1 MARTKGGKK
10 RRMCR
15 SLRNALIVLAL
26 LPFGAFGDE
35 TLRNWFN
42 DPFFQ
47 VRDGVRRCPKPL
59 GPLITEARMRTESH
73 HRTESGTSCW
83 LEKRCTKQNSY
94 LYDPEIAAAVRDR
107 FETTKVLPKAS
118 LWVTVQGRV
127 VRIEGCVPAD
137 YAEGTL
143 ERLMAGVPDVVQ
155 IIVTVIRNTKAKPS
169 YPIRKPGQT
178 E

>member
-1 MARTKGGKK
+1 
-10 RRMCR
+10 MCP

-26 LPFGAFGDE
+26 LPIAAAGDE

-42 DPFFQ
+42 DPFLQ
-47 VRDGVRRCPKPL
+47 VRDGVRRCPTPL
-59 GPLITEARMRTESH
+59 GPLITEARMRTEAH

-83 LEKRCTKQNSY
+83 LEKRCAKQNSY

-127 VRIEGCVPAD
+127 VRIEGCVPSD

-143 ERLMAGVPDVVQ
+143 EKLMAGVPDVAQV
-155 IIVTVIRNTKAKPS
+155 IVNVTSKPAGQPPYQTLKAS
-169 YPIRKPGQT
+169 H
-178 E
+178 

>member
-1 MARTKGGKK
+1 
-10 RRMCR
+10 MCR

-26 LPFGAFGDE
+26 LPTAAPGEE

-47 VRDGVRRCPKPL
+47 VRDGMRRCPKPL
-59 GPLITEARMRTESH
+59 GPLITEARMRTEAH

-83 LEKRCTKQNSY
+83 LEKRCAKQNSY

-107 FETTKVLPKAS
+107 FATTKGVPKAS

-127 VRIEGCVPAD
+127 VRIEGCVRSD

-143 ERLMAGVPDVVQ
+143 EKLMAGVPDLEQV
-155 IIVTVIRNTKAKPS
+155 IVNVTSKPTGQPPYQTLKAS
-169 YPIRKPGQT
+169 H
-178 E
+178 

>member
-1 MARTKGGKK
+1 
-10 RRMCR
+10 MCR
-15 SLRNALIVLAL
+15 SLRDVLIVLAL
-26 LPFGAFGDE
+26 FPLAASGEE

-47 VRDGVRRCPKPL
+47 VRDGVRRCPAPL
-59 GPLITEARMRTESH
+59 GPLITEARMRTEAH

-83 LEKRCTKQNSY
+83 LEKRCAKQNSY

-107 FETTKVLPKAS
+107 FATTKALPKAS

-127 VRIEGCVPAD
+127 VRIEGCVPPD

-143 ERLMAGVPDVVQ
+143 EQLMAGVPDVAQV
-155 IIVTVIRNTKAKPS
+155 IVSITSKPAGQAP
-169 YPIRKPGQT
+169 YPTLKESPR
-178 E
+178 

>member
-1 MARTKGGKK
+1 
-10 RRMCR
+10 MCLSPR
-15 SLRNALIVLAL
+15 DALIVLAL
-26 LPFGAFGDE
+26 LPLAASGEE

-47 VRDGVRRCPKPL
+47 VRDGVRRCPGPL
-59 GPLITEARMRTESH
+59 GPLITEARMRTEAH

-107 FETTKVLPKAS
+107 FATTKVLPKAS

-127 VRIEGCVPAD
+127 VRIEGCVASD

-143 ERLMAGVPDVVQ
+143 EQLMTGVADVQQV
-155 IIVTVIRNTKAKPS
+155 IVNIT
-169 YPIRKPGQT
+169 RKPGGQAPYQT
-178 E
+178 LKESHR